1 MFNVGLQ
8 SSESTAKE
16 LKKSAAKES
25 AAKARAKAKAKL
37 KTSPTR
43 KTKPVSQ
50 PKAKGKKAA
59 EHEPKPKQG
68 GRVKRQDAAAAA
80 ALGSLPITEAMAKE
94 KAQVPTTLGN

>member
-1 MFNVGLQ
+1 MFNVGFQ

-37 KTSPTR
+37 KTSPNH
-43 KTKPVSQ
+43 KTKPVLQ

-59 EHEPKPKQG
+59 EHEPKPQG
-68 GRVKRQDAAAAA
+68 GRVKRQDAVAAAA
-80 ALGSLPITEAMAKE
+80 SGSLPITEAMAKV
-94 KAQVPTTLGN
+94 KAQVPTTLDN